1 MTWNDKL
8 ASLAKYHTE
17 DQGPTGE
24 IGHASSNN
32 GSLSDREKMFG
43 MAKTSSGENISYG
56 SPDGEDVVES
66 LFIDDGIPSRGHRDN
81 LMDPNF
87 RQMGSF
93 TGPHTVYNQ
102 MTTINYADEFR

>member
-1 MTWNDKL
+1 
-8 ASLAKYHTE
+8 
-17 DQGPTGE
+17 
-24 IGHASSNN
+24 
-32 GSLSDREKMFG
+32 MFG

-87 RQMGSF
+87 R
-93 TGPHTVYNQ
+93 
-102 MTTINYADEFR
+102 